1 MPEILLHYIWQKHLW
16 LSYKQSTTSGEA
28 IEIVSTGEYNT
39 HSGPDFSNAHIRI
52 GTQDWVGNIE
62 IHINSSDWYKHKHHT
77 DAAYDN
83 TILHV
88 VCNADKEVINSRGE
102 RIPQCELQYPQGQDY
117 LSQWLSFARKM
128 QSPLFHI
135 ECSHQLES
143 DSTLL
148 TQGWKKALLL
158 KRLECKRKSIKQL
171 LEITQNSWTHAF
183 YISLAHNFGF
193 HTNGI
198 AFETLAIQT
207 PLSCLLKHRD
217 NLFQVTAILLG
228 QSGLLNKENIVDQ
241 EQELLYKEYEF
252 LRQKFSLTPMSAS
265 MWKKARMRPQNA
277 PEVRIRQ
284 FARLIHQSEFLF
296 SNLMQ
301 AKDID
306 SMVKLFEPLNSETY
320 DRMST
325 PPSMGR
331 KSIDILLINT
341 ILPYQYAYAMVQQK
355 TEVEESVKVLMEKI
369 PAEDNAIIRQWK
381 MLGQKVESAADTQA
395 LLHLFQNYCQ
405 PHQCYNCQVGY
416 QIFGQKQLS
425 LF

>member
-1 MPEILLHYIWQKHLW
+1 M
-16 LSYKQSTTSGEA
+16 
-28 IEIVSTGEYNT
+28 
-39 HSGPDFSNAHIRI
+39 
-52 GTQDWVGNIE
+52 
-62 IHINSSDWYKHKHHT
+62 
-77 DAAYDN
+77 
-83 TILHV
+83 
-88 VCNADKEVINSRGE
+88 
-102 RIPQCELQYPQGQDY
+102 
-117 LSQWLSFARKM
+117 
-128 QSPLFHI
+128 
-135 ECSHQLES
+135 
-143 DSTLL
+143 
-148 TQGWKKALLL
+148 
-158 KRLECKRKSIKQL
+158 
-171 LEITQNSWTHAF
+171 
-183 YISLAHNFGF
+183 
-193 HTNGI
+193 
-198 AFETLAIQT
+198 
-207 PLSCLLKHRD
+207 
-217 NLFQVTAILLG
+217 
-228 QSGLLNKENIVDQ
+228 LNKENIVDQ

-306 SMVKLFEPLNSETY
+306 SMVKLFEPQNSETY

>member
-1 MPEILLHYIWQKHLW
+1 
-16 LSYKQSTTSGEA
+16 
-28 IEIVSTGEYNT
+28 
-39 HSGPDFSNAHIRI
+39 
-52 GTQDWVGNIE
+52 
-62 IHINSSDWYKHKHHT
+62 
-77 DAAYDN
+77 
-83 TILHV
+83 
-88 VCNADKEVINSRGE
+88 
-102 RIPQCELQYPQGQDY
+102 
-117 LSQWLSFARKM
+117 
-128 QSPLFHI
+128 
-135 ECSHQLES
+135 
-143 DSTLL
+143 
-148 TQGWKKALLL
+148 
-158 KRLECKRKSIKQL
+158 
-171 LEITQNSWTHAF
+171 
-183 YISLAHNFGF
+183 
-193 HTNGI
+193 
-198 AFETLAIQT
+198 
-207 PLSCLLKHRD
+207 
-217 NLFQVTAILLG
+217 
-228 QSGLLNKENIVDQ
+228 
-241 EQELLYKEYEF
+241 
-252 LRQKFSLTPMSAS
+252 